1 VTADDVT
8 VSAEAFAD
16 RIIEPRDFVADTEA
30 FVDVRIPHSKG
41 KASYSFIGAGVSQNA
56 DQSVNLTVPHGFN
69 VGAAS
74 MPSGIINNPH
84 LHFTAEVFICTA
96 GEWRM
101 TVGVEGEQSFDISE
115 GTVFSVPPWVFR
127 GFQNIGSDEG
137 FLYALLGGDDTG
149 GIIWAPWV
157 LREAAETGLFLDPSN
172 AVLDATRGDD
182 VSNAIAPLTA
192 DELAT
197 VDSYSDAELV
207 DRAIAREELDWSDRA
222 LLSSFLP
229 GHSSSMA
236 PVIGHGMTQDRQ
248 HRPPITNPHGFS
260 VEWLEIEPGSS
271 TGRHRHA
278 QSQALILVE
287 GDWDIVLNDANNEVS
302 SSPQVGSIVS
312 IPAGAWRNYVNTGDT
327 PARGIVVCGAD
338 GPTRIEWDPQVVA
351 AVADVGWRIDQ
362 SGYIAPAHLVGADE

>member
-101 TVGVEGEQSFDISE
+101 TVGVEGEQSLDISE

-127 GFQNIGSDEG
+127 GFQNIGPDEG

-157 LREAAETGLFLDPSN
+157 LREAEKTGLFLDPSN

-192 DELAT
+192 DQLAT
-197 VDSYSDAELV
+197 VDSYSPAELA

-248 HRPPITNPHGFS
+248 HRAPITNPHGFS

-287 GDWDIVLNDANNEVS
+287 GEWDLVLNAANSELS
-302 SSPQVGSIVS
+302 SNPQVGSVVS
-312 IPAGAWRNYVNTGDT
+312 IPAGAWRNYVNTGDA

-351 AVADVGWRIDQ
+351 AVADVGWRIDP
-362 SGYIAPAHLVGADE
+362 SGYIAPAHLVGAGE